1 MQTAITCAT
10 TDPPVWPGM
19 HYDAGDES
27 RLSKLHQLLFG
38 RDVDDDDDGQ
48 TYPTR
53 HHCFYRALAEG
64 ALDIIT
70 VVDEFGTLVYTSP
83 SSEQQLGYRPDE
95 LIGRNLF
102 EFVHSDDIPGVR
114 AAFDEC
120 RRNDT
125 ASAPV
130 ENRLRHT
137 DGLWRTFE
145 SVGRFQSDGAGGR
158 VCIIHSRDV
167 DTRKLLEAQVRQAQ
181 KMEAVG
187 LSTGAIAHDFNNML
201 VVIAGYTALLANDS
215 SQTVREF
222 AREMRMATDRATELT
237 SQLLSFARASQ
248 IDEPVSDTNEVI
260 TDFRPILDRM
270 VGRDVHVSYALE
282 ASHCSVQV
290 TRSALDQVLINL
302 AVNARDAMPAGGELT
317 VTTSNEWRPR
327 QGDHAAAFPLA
338 EFVVVRLTDTGVGM
352 ADDVKARIFEPF
364 FTTKAPGRGTGI
376 GLQTVHGIVTQ
387 AGGRIDVIS
396 APGAG
401 TTFRVLLP
409 VYPETPAPAAP
420 ATGAVN

>member
-1 MQTAITCAT
+1 MQTAIRCAT
-10 TDPPVWPGM
+10 IDPPVWPATL
-19 HYDAGDES
+19 YEAGGDDR
-27 RLSKLHQLLFG
+27 RLTKLRHFLFG
-38 RDVDDDDDGQ
+38 KADDHAGH
-48 TYPTR
+48 TYPTG
-53 HHCFYRALAEG
+53 HYCFYRALAEG

-70 VVDEFGTLVYTSP
+70 VVDEFGTIVYKSP
-83 SSEQQLGYRPDE
+83 STEQHLGYRPED

-102 EFVHSDDIPGVR
+102 EFVHSDDIPRVR
-114 AAFDEC
+114 AAFDDS

-125 ASAPV
+125 ASAPI
-130 ENRLRHT
+130 EHRLRHT

-158 VCIIHSRDV
+158 IGIIHSRDV
-167 DTRKLLEAQVRQAQ
+167 GARKLLEAQVRQSQ

-201 VVIAGYTALLANDS
+201 VVIAGYTALLASDP

-237 SQLLSFARASQ
+237 GQLLSFARASQ
-248 IDEPVSDTNEVI
+248 LDEPICDANEVI
-260 TDFRPILDRM
+260 ADFRPILDRM

-282 ASHCSVQV
+282 ASPSVV
-290 TRSALDQVLINL
+290 LVGRSALDQVLINL
-302 AVNARDAMPAGGELT
+302 IVNARDAMPAGGELT

-327 QGDHAAAFPLA
+327 QGDVTAALPLA
-338 EFVVVRLTDTGVGM
+338 EYVVIRITDTGIGM
-352 ADDVKARIFEPF
+352 ADEVKTRIFEPF

-396 APGAG
+396 APASG

-409 VYPETPAPAAP
+409 VQTPSS
-420 ATGAVN
+420 TQQ

>member
-1 MQTAITCAT
+1 MR
-10 TDPPVWPGM
+10 
-19 HYDAGDES
+19 YAGDES
-27 RLSKLHQLLFG
+27 RVAGLARLRKVLLGKADETG
-38 RDVDDDDDGQ
+38 RTHSTD
-48 TYPTR
+48 
-53 HHCFYRALAEG
+53 HHCFYRSLAEG

-70 VVDEFGTLVYTSP
+70 VVDEFGTIVYKSP
-83 SSEQQLGYRPDE
+83 SAKQHLGYDPE
-95 LIGRNLF
+95 QLIGRNLF
-102 EFVHSDDIPGVR
+102 ELVHQDDIARVS
-114 AAFDEC
+114 AAFEEG
-120 RRNDT
+120 RKNAT
-125 ASAPV
+125 ASAPI
-130 ENRLRHT
+130 EHRLQHA

-145 SVGRFQSDGAGGR
+145 SVGRFQADGAGGR
-158 VCIIHSRDV
+158 IGIIHSRDV
-167 DTRKLLEAQVRQAQ
+167 DARKLLEAQVRQAQ

-201 VVIAGYTALLANDS
+201 VVIAGYTSLLSSDP

-237 SQLLSFARASQ
+237 GQLLSFARASQ
-248 IDEPVSDTNEVI
+248 IDEPSCDANEVI
-260 TDFRPILDRM
+260 SDFRPILDRM

-282 ASHCSVQV
+282 AAPSHVPV

-327 QGDHAAAFPLA
+327 QIDGAAMRPLA
-338 EFVVVRLTDTGVGM
+338 EHVVIRITDTGVGM
-352 ADDVKARIFEPF
+352 AEDVKRRIFEPF

-396 APGAG
+396 APGSG

-409 VYPETPAPAAP
+409 VQAAAP
-420 ATGAVN
+420 SNRE

>member
-1 MQTAITCAT
+1 MLTAIECAT
-10 TDPPVWPGM
+10 IDPPVWPAALF
-19 HYDAGDES
+19 AG
-27 RLSKLHQLLFG
+27 G
-38 RDVDDDDDGQ
+38 GDDDRQ
-48 TYPTR
+48 TQAP

-70 VVDEFGTLVYTSP
+70 AVDEFGTIVYKSP
-83 SSEQQLGYRPDE
+83 SAEQHLGYRPE
-95 LIGRNLF
+95 LLIGRNLF
-102 EFVHSDDIPGVR
+102 EFVHPDDIPRVR
-114 AAFDEC
+114 AAFDDC
-120 RRNDT
+120 RTNDRAT
-125 ASAPV
+125 PPV
-130 ENRLRHT
+130 EHRLRHV

-145 SVGRFQSDGAGGR
+145 SVGRFQPDGAGGR
-158 VCIIHSRDV
+158 IGIIHSRDV
-167 DTRKLLEAQVRQAQ
+167 GARKLLEAQVRQAQ

-201 VVIAGYTALLANDS
+201 VVIAGYTSLLANDPS
-215 SQTVREF
+215 ATVREF

-248 IDEPVSDTNEVI
+248 IDEPSCDANEVI
-260 TDFRPILDRM
+260 SDFRPILDRM
-270 VGRDVHVSYALE
+270 VGRDVHVSYALD
-282 ASHCSVQV
+282 AAPSTVPV
-290 TRSALDQVLINL
+290 GRSALDQVLINL

-327 QGDHAAAFPLA
+327 QTDLTAALPLV
-338 EFVVVRLTDTGVGM
+338 EYVVIRVTDTGIGM
-352 ADDVKARIFEPF
+352 AEDVKARIFEPF

-376 GLQTVHGIVTQ
+376 GLQTVQGVVTQ

-409 VYPETPAPAAP
+409 VQASRPPASPTRA
-420 ATGAVN
+420 

>member
-1 MQTAITCAT
+1 MLTAIPCAT
-10 TDPPVWPGM
+10 IDPPVWPPM
-19 HYDAGDES
+19 HYDAGRDEG
-27 RLSKLHQLLFG
+27 RLTRLRQVLFG
-38 RDVDDDDDGQ
+38 RADETGRPRSTD
-48 TYPTR
+48 

-70 VVDEFGTLVYTSP
+70 VVDEFGTIVYKSP
-83 SSEQQLGYRPDE
+83 SAKQHLGYDPEE

-102 EFVHSDDIPGVR
+102 EFVHQDDIARVR
-114 AAFDEC
+114 AAFDEG
-120 RRNDT
+120 RKNGT
-125 ASAPV
+125 ASAPI
-130 ENRLRHT
+130 EHRLRHT

-145 SVGRFQSDGAGGR
+145 SVGRFQADGTGGR
-158 VCIIHSRDV
+158 IGIIHSRDV
-167 DTRKLLEAQVRQAQ
+167 GARKLLEAQVRQAQ

-201 VVIAGYTALLANDS
+201 VVIAGYTSLLASDP

-248 IDEPVSDTNEVI
+248 IDEPSCDANEVI
-260 TDFRPILDRM
+260 SDFRPILDRM

-282 ASHCSVQV
+282 AAPSNVPV

-302 AVNARDAMPAGGELT
+302 AVNARDAMPAGGELS

-327 QGDHAAAFPLA
+327 QIDVAAKLPLV
-338 EFVVVRLTDTGVGM
+338 EHVVIRITDTGVGM
-352 ADDVKARIFEPF
+352 AEDVKGRIFEPF

-396 APGAG
+396 APGSG

-409 VYPETPAPAAP
+409 VQPAA
-420 ATGAVN
+420 ASIRD

>member
-1 MQTAITCAT
+1 MTATQCAT
-10 TDPPVWPGM
+10 VDPPIWPPM
-19 HYDAGDES
+19 QYDAGADDRGLG
-27 RLSKLHQLLFG
+27 RLRNFLFG
-38 RDVDDDDDGQ
+38 KAEDDDNGH
-48 TYPTR
+48 TYPTG
-53 HHCFYRALAEG
+53 HYCFYRALAEG

-70 VVDEFGTLVYTSP
+70 VVDEFGTIVYKSP
-83 SSEQQLGYRPDE
+83 STETHLGYSPDE

-102 EFVHSDDIPGVR
+102 EFVHSDDIPRVR
-114 AAFDEC
+114 AAFDDC
-120 RRNDT
+120 RKNDT
-125 ASAPV
+125 ASAPI
-130 ENRLRHT
+130 EHRLRHT

-145 SVGRFQSDGAGGR
+145 SVGRFQADGTGGR
-158 VCIIHSRDV
+158 IGIIHSRDV
-167 DTRKLLEAQVRQAQ
+167 GARKLLEAQVRQAQ

-201 VVIAGYTALLANDS
+201 VVIAGYTALLATDP

-248 IDEPVSDTNEVI
+248 IDEPTCDANEVI
-260 TDFRPILDRM
+260 ADFRPILDRM

-282 ASHCSVQV
+282 ASPSLVPV
-290 TRSALDQVLINL
+290 GRSALDQVLINL
-302 AVNARDAMPAGGELT
+302 VVNARDAMPAGGELT

-327 QGDHAAAFPLA
+327 QTDPTAALPLA
-338 EFVVVRLTDTGVGM
+338 EHVVIRVTDTGIGM
-352 ADDVKARIFEPF
+352 PDDVKTRIFEPF

-396 APGAG
+396 APGSG

-409 VYPETPAPAAP
+409 VQTPPV
-420 ATGAVN
+420 TRK

>member
-1 MQTAITCAT
+1 MLTIQCAT
-10 TDPPVWPGM
+10 VDPPVWPSPP
-19 HYDAGDES
+19 HDAGADDFEPA
-27 RLSKLHQLLFG
+27 RLRNLFG
-38 RDVDDDDDGQ
+38 RADDDAGH
-48 TYPTR
+48 THPSGHY
-53 HHCFYRALAEG
+53 CFYRALAEG

-70 VVDEFGTLVYTSP
+70 VVDEFGTIVYKSP
-83 SSEQQLGYRPDE
+83 STHQHLGYRPEE

-102 EFVHSDDIPGVR
+102 EFVHPDDIPRVR
-114 AAFDEC
+114 GAFDES
-120 RRNDT
+120 RRGGA
-125 ASAPV
+125 ASSPI
-130 ENRLRHT
+130 EHRLRHT

-145 SVGRFQSDGAGGR
+145 SVGRFHPDGAGGR
-158 VCIIHSRDV
+158 IGIIHSRDV
-167 DTRKLLEAQVRQAQ
+167 GARKLLEAQVRQAQ

-201 VVIAGYTALLANDS
+201 VVIAGYTALLATDP

-248 IDEPVSDTNEVI
+248 IDEPTCDANEVI
-260 TDFRPILDRM
+260 GDFRPILDRM
-270 VGRDVHVSYALE
+270 VGRDVHVSYGLE
-282 ASHCSVQV
+282 ASPSRVPIG
-290 TRSALDQVLINL
+290 RSALDQVLINL
-302 AVNARDAMPAGGELT
+302 VVNARDAMPAGGELM

-327 QGDHAAAFPLA
+327 HHDVMPSLPLA
-338 EFVVVRLTDTGVGM
+338 EFVVIRVTDTGIGM

-376 GLQTVHGIVTQ
+376 GLQTVYGIVTQ

-396 APGAG
+396 APGSG

-409 VYPETPAPAAP
+409 VQAPASP
-420 ATGAVN
+420 RE

>member
-1 MQTAITCAT
+1 
-10 TDPPVWPGM
+10 M
-19 HYDAGDES
+19 HYDAGDDS
-27 RLSKLHQLLFG
+27 RLSKLHSFLFG
-38 RDVDDDDDGQ
+38 RGQADDDGQ
-48 TYPTR
+48 TYPTG

-70 VVDEFGTLVYTSP
+70 VVDEFGTVVYTSP
-83 SSEQQLGYRPDE
+83 SSEAHLGYQPDE

-102 EFVHSDDIPGVR
+102 EFVHSDDVPGVR

-120 RRNDT
+120 RQNDT

-145 SVGRFQSDGAGGR
+145 SVGRFQSDGDGGR
-158 VCIIHSRDV
+158 ICIIHSRDV
-167 DTRKLLEAQVRQAQ
+167 GTRKLLEAQVRQAQ

-237 SQLLSFARASQ
+237 SQLLSFARTSQ
-248 IDEPVSDTNEVI
+248 IDEPVSDANEVI
-260 TDFRPILDRM
+260 SDFRPILDRM
-270 VGRDVHVSYALE
+270 VGRDVRVSYALE
-282 ASHCSVQV
+282 ASPANVPV
-290 TRSALDQVLINL
+290 VRSALDQVLINL

-327 QGDHAAAFPLA
+327 QGDHSAAFPLA
-338 EFVVVRLTDTGVGM
+338 EFVVIRITDTGIGM
-352 ADDVKARIFEPF
+352 AEDVKARIFEPF

-396 APGAG
+396 APGSG

-409 VYPETPAPAAP
+409 VQPAAP
-420 ATGAVN
+420 VRE

>member
-1 MQTAITCAT
+1 
-10 TDPPVWPGM
+10 M
-19 HYDAGDES
+19 HYNAGDEG
-27 RLSKLHQLLFG
+27 RLTRLRKVLLGKADDTG
-38 RDVDDDDDGQ
+38 R
-48 TYPTR
+48 THPTEHR
-53 HHCFYRALAEG
+53 CFYRALAEG

-70 VVDEFGTLVYTSP
+70 VVDEFGTIVYKSP
-83 SSEQQLGYRPDE
+83 SARQHLGYDPE
-95 LIGRNLF
+95 ALVGRNLF
-102 EFVHSDDIPGVR
+102 EFVHQDDVVRVR
-114 AAFDEC
+114 AALDEG
-120 RRNDT
+120 RKNGT
-125 ASAPV
+125 ASAPI
-130 ENRLRHT
+130 EHRIRHT

-145 SVGRFQSDGAGGR
+145 SVGRFQPDGAGGR
-158 VCIIHSRDV
+158 IGIIHSRDV
-167 DTRKLLEAQVRQAQ
+167 GARKLLEAQVRQAQ

-201 VVIAGYTALLANDS
+201 VVIAGYTSLLASDP

-248 IDEPVSDTNEVI
+248 IDEPSCDANEVI
-260 TDFRPILDRM
+260 ADFRPILDRM

-282 ASHCSVQV
+282 AAPSNVPV

-327 QGDHAAAFPLA
+327 QIDVAAQLPLV
-338 EFVVVRLTDTGVGM
+338 EHIVIRITDTGIGM
-352 ADDVKARIFEPF
+352 AEDIKARIFEPF

-396 APGAG
+396 APGSG

-409 VYPETPAPAAP
+409 VQPPASS
-420 ATGAVN
+420 TRE

>member
-1 MQTAITCAT
+1 MQTAISCAT
-10 TDPPVWPGM
+10 IDPPVWPAM
-19 HYDAGDES
+19 NHDDAGDDR
-27 RLSKLHQLLFG
+27 RLTRRQTRPG
-38 RDVDDDDDGQ
+38 RAGGDAAPGQ
-48 TYPTR
+48 GFPTG
-53 HHCFYRALAEG
+53 HHCFYRVLADA

-70 VVDEFGTLVYTSP
+70 VVDEFGTIVYKSP
-83 SSEQQLGYRPDE
+83 STERQLGYQPHE
-95 LIGRNLF
+95 TVGRNVF
-102 EFVHSDDIPGVR
+102 EFIHQDDIPRVR

-120 RRNDT
+120 REKDVPSPPIECRY
-125 ASAPV
+125 
-130 ENRLRHT
+130 RHA

-158 VCIIHSRDV
+158 IGIIHSRDV
-167 DTRKLLEAQVRQAQ
+167 GARKLLEAQVRQAQ

-201 VVIAGYTALLANDS
+201 VVIAGYTALLANDP

-237 SQLLSFARASQ
+237 SQLLSFSRASQ
-248 IDEPVSDTNEVI
+248 SDDPVSDANGVI
-260 TDFRPILDRM
+260 ADFRPILDRM
-270 VGRDVHVSYALE
+270 VGRDVRVSYSLE
-282 ASHCSVQV
+282 ASPASVRV
-290 TRSALDQVLINL
+290 ARSALDQVLINL

-327 QGDHAAAFPLA
+327 QGDRAAECPLA
-338 EFVVVRLTDTGVGM
+338 EFVVIRITDTGVGM
-352 ADDVKARIFEPF
+352 AEDVKARIFEPF

-387 AGGRIDVIS
+387 AGGRVDVIS

-409 VYPETPAPAAP
+409 VDPAGP
-420 ATGAVN
+420 VRN

>member
-1 MQTAITCAT
+1 MTTIQCAT
-10 TDPPVWPGM
+10 VDPPIWPPM
-19 HYDAGDES
+19 DYDAGADDRGLG
-27 RLSKLHQLLFG
+27 RLRNFLFG
-38 RDVDDDDDGQ
+38 RAGDDDDTGR
-48 TYPTR
+48 TYPTG
-53 HHCFYRALAEG
+53 HYCFYRALAEG

-70 VVDEFGTLVYTSP
+70 VVDEFGTIVYKSP
-83 SSEQQLGYRPDE
+83 STATHLGYRPED

-102 EFVHSDDIPGVR
+102 EFVHPDDIPRVR
-114 AAFDEC
+114 DAFDDC
-120 RRNDT
+120 RKNDS

-130 ENRLRHT
+130 EHRLRHT

-145 SVGRFQSDGAGGR
+145 SVGRFQSDGTGGR
-158 VCIIHSRDV
+158 IGIIHSRDV
-167 DTRKLLEAQVRQAQ
+167 GARKLLEAQVRQAQ

-201 VVIAGYTALLANDS
+201 VVIAGYTALLATDP

-248 IDEPVSDTNEVI
+248 IDEPTCNANDVI
-260 TDFRPILDRM
+260 GDFRPILDRM

-282 ASHCSVQV
+282 ASPSRVPV
-290 TRSALDQVLINL
+290 GRSALDQVLINL
-302 AVNARDAMPAGGELT
+302 VVNARDAMPAGGELT

-327 QGDHAAAFPLA
+327 HGDLTAALPLA
-338 EFVVVRLTDTGVGM
+338 EYVVIRVTDTGIGM
-352 ADDVKARIFEPF
+352 AEEVKTRIFEPF

-396 APGAG
+396 APGSG

-409 VYPETPAPAAP
+409 VQPPSTQK
-420 ATGAVN
+420 

>member
-1 MQTAITCAT
+1 MLTSLKCAT
-10 TDPPVWPGM
+10 VDPPIWPATLYAAGGDDRRLTKLR
-19 HYDAGDES
+19 HFLFGKADDDAG
-27 RLSKLHQLLFG
+27 H
-38 RDVDDDDDGQ
+38 
-48 TYPTR
+48 TYPTG
-53 HHCFYRALAEG
+53 HYCFYRALAEG
-64 ALDIIT
+64 TLDIIT
-70 VVDEFGTLVYTSP
+70 VVDEFGTIVYKSP
-83 SSEQQLGYRPDE
+83 SIEQHLGYRPED

-102 EFVHSDDIPGVR
+102 EFVHPDDIPRVR
-114 AAFDEC
+114 TAFDDS

-125 ASAPV
+125 ASAPI
-130 ENRLRHT
+130 EHRLRHT

-145 SVGRFQSDGAGGR
+145 SVGRFQSDGTGGR
-158 VCIIHSRDV
+158 IGIIHSRDAGA
-167 DTRKLLEAQVRQAQ
+167 RKLLEAQVRQAQ

-201 VVIAGYTALLANDS
+201 VVIAGYTALLGSDP

-237 SQLLSFARASQ
+237 GQLLSFARASQ
-248 IDEPVSDTNEVI
+248 IDEPVSDANEVI
-260 TDFRPILDRM
+260 RDFRPILDRM

-282 ASHCSVQV
+282 ASSSAVPV
-290 TRSALDQVLINL
+290 GRSALDQVLINL
-302 AVNARDAMPAGGELT
+302 VVNARDAMPAGGELT

-327 QGDHAAAFPLA
+327 QGDVAAALPLA
-338 EFVVVRLTDTGVGM
+338 EYVVIRITDTGIGM
-352 ADDVKARIFEPF
+352 AEEVKARIFEPF

-396 APGAG
+396 APGSG

-409 VYPETPAPAAP
+409 VP
-420 ATGAVN
+420 ATSSTQQ

>member
-1 MQTAITCAT
+1 MLTAIQCAT
-10 TDPPVWPGM
+10 VDPPVWPAM
-19 HYDAGDES
+19 HYDAGGDDS
-27 RLSKLHQLLFG
+27 RLARLRKRLFG
-38 RDVDDDDDGQ
+38 KADDDSGQ
-48 TYPTR
+48 TYPTG

-70 VVDEFGTLVYTSP
+70 VVDEFGTIVYKSP
-83 SSEQQLGYRPDE
+83 STEQHLGYRPEE

-102 EFVHSDDIPGVR
+102 EFVHPDDIPRVR
-114 AAFDEC
+114 DAFDES
-120 RRNDT
+120 RKNSTSST
-125 ASAPV
+125 AI
-130 ENRLRHT
+130 EHRLRHT

-145 SVGRFQSDGAGGR
+145 SVGKFQSDGTGGR
-158 VCIIHSRDV
+158 IGIIHSRDV
-167 DTRKLLEAQVRQAQ
+167 GARKLLEAQVRQAQ

-201 VVIAGYTALLANDS
+201 VVIAGYTALLATDP

-248 IDEPVSDTNEVI
+248 VDEPVCCANEVI
-260 TDFRPILDRM
+260 ADFRPILDRM

-282 ASHCSVQV
+282 AAPSRVPV
-290 TRSALDQVLINL
+290 GRSALDQVLINL
-302 AVNARDAMPAGGELT
+302 VVNARDAMPAGGQLS

-327 QGDHAAAFPLA
+327 LTDVTAALPLA
-338 EFVVVRLTDTGVGM
+338 EHVVIRITDTGIGM
-352 ADDVKARIFEPF
+352 PENVKARIFEPF

-396 APGAG
+396 APGSG

-409 VYPETPAPAAP
+409 VPPASS
-420 ATGAVN
+420 TKE

>member
-1 MQTAITCAT
+1 MLTSLKCAT
-10 TDPPVWPGM
+10 VDPPIWPATLYAAGGDDRRLTKLR
-19 HYDAGDES
+19 HFLFGKADDDAG
-27 RLSKLHQLLFG
+27 H
-38 RDVDDDDDGQ
+38 
-48 TYPTR
+48 TYPTG
-53 HHCFYRALAEG
+53 HYCFYRALAEG
-64 ALDIIT
+64 TLDIIT
-70 VVDEFGTLVYTSP
+70 VVDEFGTIVYKSP
-83 SSEQQLGYRPDE
+83 SIEQHLGYRPED

-102 EFVHSDDIPGVR
+102 EFVHPDDIPRVR
-114 AAFDEC
+114 TAFDDS

-125 ASAPV
+125 ASAPI
-130 ENRLRHT
+130 EHRLRHT

-145 SVGRFQSDGAGGR
+145 SAGRFQSDGTGGR
-158 VCIIHSRDV
+158 IGIIHSRDAGA
-167 DTRKLLEAQVRQAQ
+167 RKLLEAQVRQAQ

-201 VVIAGYTALLANDS
+201 VVIAGYTALLGSDP

-237 SQLLSFARASQ
+237 GQLLSFARASQ
-248 IDEPVSDTNEVI
+248 IDEPVSDANEVI
-260 TDFRPILDRM
+260 RDFRPILDRM

-282 ASHCSVQV
+282 ASSSAVPV
-290 TRSALDQVLINL
+290 GRSALDQVLINL
-302 AVNARDAMPAGGELT
+302 VVNARDAMPAGGELT

-327 QGDHAAAFPLA
+327 QGDVAAALPLA
-338 EFVVVRLTDTGVGM
+338 EYVVIRITDTGIGM
-352 ADDVKARIFEPF
+352 AEEVKARIFEPF

-396 APGAG
+396 APGSG

-409 VYPETPAPAAP
+409 VP
-420 ATGAVN
+420 ATSSTQQ